1 MIAVYVSQLHAAALD
16 RDRAL
21 VEAFGSEATVV
32 SPHAAPGTT
41 PVPWI
46 QLADSEVETWREWV
60 RVNRPS
66 LVVVDGAGRLARAV
80 RGLGATVAVVAQVD
94 GEVDSEIGAAYS
106 EVDVILAPWAPGS
119 SPAWPA
125 RWHERT
131 LHLGAMGWQAVRAL
145 ERRTALGD
153 ASARHRNC
161 VVLTGTA
168 SGPGPRERRAM
179 MVGTPSWTCTY
190 APDHGLHQDGPV
202 WDALWR
208 CSVAVCA
215 PTSTNLA
222 ALAVLRKPAVLVVGG
237 RSHGQAF
244 LAEVVRGNAPVVVR
258 DTWPEVDEW
267 RVLLDR
273 ACALDPDGWRPW
285 SPEIGVSAL
294 RALAAGRL
302 PASPGRHAQ
311 V

>member
-16 RDRAL
+16 RARAL
-21 VEAFGSEATVV
+21 VEGFGPEATVV
-32 SPHAAPGTT
+32 SPHPVPGRT
-41 PVPWI
+41 PVPWV
-46 QLADSEVETWREWV
+46 QLADAQVETWRQWV
-60 RVNRPS
+60 RVNQPS
-66 LVVVDGAGRLARAV
+66 LVVVDGAGRLARAA

-119 SPAWPA
+119 ASAWPA

-131 LHLGAMGWQAVRAL
+131 LHLGALGWQAARAV
-145 ERRTALGD
+145 ERRAALGD
-153 ASARHRNC
+153 PSIRHRNC
-161 VVLTGTA
+161 VVLTATA

-179 MVGTPSWTCTY
+179 MVGTPSWTWTY
-190 APDHGLHQDGPV
+190 APEHGLHQDGPV

-222 ALAVLRKPAVLVVGG
+222 ALAVLRKPAVLVVAD
-237 RSHGQAF
+237 RSHGQWF
-244 LAEVVRGNAPVVVR
+244 LAEVIRGNAPVVVR
-258 DTWPEVDEW
+258 DVWPAVDDW
-267 RVLLDR
+267 PLLLDR
-273 ACALDPDGWRPW
+273 ARALDADGWRSW
-285 SPEIGVSAL
+285 SPEAGVAAL
-294 RALAAGRL
+294 RALAEGRL
-302 PASPGRHAQ
+302 ATSPRHPAQ